1 MVQQLLIFGMTLLGI
16 NFKSLDMI
24 RFFLTKRYTLYA
36 RSFQKGFTLIELIL
50 YIAIVTIMMSAL
62 VPFTWGILGNSIKS
76 STEQE
81 VYTQA
86 RYVSERIKQEIRN
99 ANGINSVNSP
109 EGTIDLNTT
118 TNATTVIDLS
128 GGKIRI
134 KYGAAGTPNPLNSTD
149 TTISAL
155 TFTNNTSVDSKT
167 KNISFS
173 FTIADNYSSTRQEY
187 IETLNIQ
194 SSAEVRSN

>member
-1 MVQQLLIFGMTLLGI
+1 
-16 NFKSLDMI
+16 MI
-24 RFFLTKRYTLYA
+24 KKE
-36 RSFQKGFTLIELIL
+36 SGFTLIELIL

-76 STEQE
+76 TTEQE

-109 EGTIDLNTT
+109 AGTIDLDTA
-118 TNATTVIDLS
+118 TNAITVIDLS
-128 GGKIRI
+128 GGKVRI
-134 KYGAAGTPNPLNSTD
+134 KYGVGAAIPLNSTD

-155 TFTNNTSVDSKT
+155 TFTNNTSGDNKT

-187 IETLNIQ
+187 IETLDIR